1 MCCNTKILFLT
12 VSGRGHSTVWLDLYS
27 KGIAAVSQQNPSSKK
42 MDLIT
47 TSKRLRLGSQRDDN
61 PKPVKLSGKMCR
73 IISALKRY

>member
-42 MDLIT
+42 I
-47 TSKRLRLGSQRDDN
+47 GSDHYIQETEAW
-61 PKPVKLSGKMCR
+61 LTEG
-73 IISALKRY
+73 